1 MRILITGASG
11 MLGTDVCELAT
22 AAALEVLAYDH
33 SSLDIGDAEAVEVA
47 VRHADPDA
55 IVNCAAWTD
64 VDGAESAP
72 DAALVVNRDGAANVA
87 RAAAA
92 HGAWMIHI
100 SSDYVFDGSKS
111 KPYVESDSV
120 GPLSAY
126 GRSKLEGELAVG
138 QAAPDSH
145 TIVRSSWLFGTAGRC
160 FPKTIVKL
168 AAEREELTVVEDQ
181 IGCPTFTRHLASAL
195 IELAAGQRIPGVVHI
210 AADGHCSWFELA
222 REIVATAGIACE
234 LLPGK
239 TADLDRAAPRPA
251 YSVLRSERQDAPRL
265 PHWREGLDGFMAALG
280 PESVPAARETAR
292 G

>member
-111 KPYVESDSV
+111 KPYVESDPV

-160 FPKTIVKL
+160 FPKTILKL

-222 REIVATAGIACE
+222 REIVDTAGIACE